1 MHIDQLINVSFAN
14 ENNYYFDNRLRWSA
28 ERSLTMSGLFKGL
41 AKIWPKLAYFMNKYL
56 HCELEVHRP
65 KARF

>member
-1 MHIDQLINVSFAN
+1 MYHLQTKMIIILITLDYIYITGSLVSWEIF
-14 ENNYYFDNRLRWSA
+14 NNIRPVEGF
-28 ERSLTMSGLFKGL
+28 G
-41 AKIWPKLAYFMNKYL
+41 KIWPKLAHFMNKYL